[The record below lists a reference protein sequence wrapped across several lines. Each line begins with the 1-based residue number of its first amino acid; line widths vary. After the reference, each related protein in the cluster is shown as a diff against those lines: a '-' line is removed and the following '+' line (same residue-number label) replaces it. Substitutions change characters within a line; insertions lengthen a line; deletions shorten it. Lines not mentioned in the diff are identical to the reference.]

1 MRNEWENKKAGRYDA
16 RYSRYIASW
25 RNVGGDA
32 YLGFGEHFEEWL
44 ISEGL
49 TEEEASDCRLQAT
62 CGKLELEMSAKCF
75 VKDAVDKI
83 EENWEELVGE

>member
-1 MRNEWENKKAGRYDA
+1 MRDEWENKKAGRLNV

-44 ISEGL
+44 VAEGL
-49 TEEEASDCRLQAT
+49 TEEEASDCRLQAIT
-62 CGKLELEMSAKCF
+62 GKLELETSAKVF
-75 VKDAVDKI
+75 MRDIVKKMAN
-83 EENWEELVGE
+83 EEEE